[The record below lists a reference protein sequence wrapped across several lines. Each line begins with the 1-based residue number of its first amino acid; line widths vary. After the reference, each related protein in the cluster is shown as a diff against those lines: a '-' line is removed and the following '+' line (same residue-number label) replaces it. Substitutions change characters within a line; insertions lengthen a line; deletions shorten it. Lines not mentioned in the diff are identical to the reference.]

1 MRGKRAKWIRL
12 VVESKHPKVLEMIKE
27 KFGEEK
33 SEKMT
38 YKQVIKAC
46 KRMWKEKTPGIEQ
59 WQIYKKVE
67 EN

>member
-1 MRGKRAKWIRL
+1 MSGKRSKWLKRVI
-12 VVESKHPKVLEMIKE
+12 ESKHPKVLEMITE
-27 KFGEEK
+27 KFGKER

-46 KRMWKEKTPGIEQ
+46 KRMWKEKTPGVEQ
-59 WQIYKKVE
+59 WKIHKKVE